1 MDAKNSS
8 QIITADS
15 QKELDEKVQKEIMER
30 GWETDGTVIEN
41 PDGTFSQ
48 KMMK

>member
-1 MDAKNSS
+1 MDAKNST

-15 QKELDEKVQKEIMER
+15 QLELDEKVQKEIMER